1 MVYDWWH
8 ISGDLN
14 SNFYIGNVLASPI
27 HVAHVVID
35 LHCSKIE
42 CPSATSNHQTQFYG

>member
-8 ISGDLN
+8 ISGGLN
-14 SNFYIGNVLASPI
+14 SNLYFGNAVASPI

-42 CPSATSNHQTQFYG
+42 CPSATSNHQTQFYS